1 MPTPVPTRSRP
12 HRDVAL
18 ATVRLTTAFPEW
30 QDGRGP
36 SPGRLDAGGTPAP
49 EENS

>member
-1 MPTPVPTRSRP
+1 MTVPLWTGSRP

-18 ATVRLTTAFPEW
+18 ATVLPTAAFPEW